1 MLLII
6 GIILCI
12 GFLVITGF
20 ILDYADKAEQK
31 RRHDRNYEVN
41 VKRIQEWLDNWYSA
55 ILELTEEYK
64 NYTGDITF
72 EYYAVKSDYF
82 YYYTGDE
89 YVNIES
95 AYEQPHFDRDG
106 NYHDGR
112 WGSRGYDKATYGNIL
127 ISPVEQNN
135 KQS

>member
-1 MLLII
+1 M
-6 GIILCI
+6 
-12 GFLVITGF
+12 
-20 ILDYADKAEQK
+20 
-31 RRHDRNYEVN
+31 
-41 VKRIQEWLDNWYSA
+41 
-55 ILELTEEYK
+55 TEEYK

-89 YVNIES
+89 YVQTGS

-112 WGSRGYDKATYGNIL
+112 WVSRGYDKATYGNIL

>member
-12 GFLVITGF
+12 CFLVITGF

-89 YVNIES
+89 YVQTGS
-95 AYEQPHFDRDG
+95 AYE
-106 NYHDGR
+106 
-112 WGSRGYDKATYGNIL
+112 
-127 ISPVEQNN
+127 
-135 KQS
+135 